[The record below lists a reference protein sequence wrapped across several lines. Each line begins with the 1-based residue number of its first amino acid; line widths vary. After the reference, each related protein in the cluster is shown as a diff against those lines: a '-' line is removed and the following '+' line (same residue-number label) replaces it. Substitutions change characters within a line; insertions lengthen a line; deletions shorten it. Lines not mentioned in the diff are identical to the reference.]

1 MTNETTEDVTEAVL
15 HPSHYEGCEGIEC
28 IDAIHATLGDDRF
41 IDFCTANAIKYLWR
55 WRDKGGSQDL
65 AKAHVYT
72 GWAVDVAESI
82 EDR

>member
-1 MTNETTEDVTEAVL
+1 MTNETTETATDAVL
-15 HPSHYEGCEGIEC
+15 HPSHYDGGEIEC
-28 IDAIHATLGDDRF
+28 IDAIHAMLGDDRF
-41 IDFCTANAIKYLWR
+41 IDFCTANAVKYLWR

-72 GWAVDVAESI
+72 GWAVVEAESI